1 METERYC
8 DNLDAL
14 LLENF
19 VCAIHKAWLQQLSS
33 LDENVDCEH
42 YDNGP
47 AIDALADCLKQA
59 GHIGFAS

>member
-14 LLENF
+14 LLENL
-19 VCAIHKAWLQQLSS
+19 VCAIHQAWLQQY
-33 LDENVDCEH
+33 CEH

-47 AIDALADCLKQA
+47 AIARVMADCLKQA

>member
-14 LLENF
+14 LLEDF
-19 VCAIHKAWLQQLSS
+19 VCAIHQAWLQLSR

-47 AIDALADCLKQA
+47 VIDALADCLKQA